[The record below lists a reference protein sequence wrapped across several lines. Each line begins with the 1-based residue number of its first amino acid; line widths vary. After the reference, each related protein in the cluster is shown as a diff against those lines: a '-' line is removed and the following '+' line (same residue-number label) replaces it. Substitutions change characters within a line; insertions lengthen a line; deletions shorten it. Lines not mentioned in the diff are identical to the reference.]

1 MRAEKGTARCGG
13 EWRHTHIPVARI
25 RIWGKLTDPRTRMRR
40 SWAMYMNV
48 DASSNLV
55 IPGQVLQQVRLLD
68 PDPLVPSCRRTLD
81 SSDFE
86 RAQDADGCGNIQD
99 ATNPGPAGDAA
110 GTVHKSPDRPQLQH
124 SDTHSHSSRSGCS
137 HNHPE
142 APSSR
147 ARHQS
152 GTDVG
157 SSALRGLGKVL
168 LPATYRPP

>member
-1 MRAEKGTARCGG
+1 MLWWGMAAHSYSGCTNLDMGK
-13 EWRHTHIPVARI
+13 TH
-25 RIWGKLTDPRTRMRR
+25 GLTDSRTRMRR

-86 RAQDADGCGNIQD
+86 RAGGCRWMRKHSGHELRDAV
-99 ATNPGPAGDAA
+99 
-110 GTVHKSPDRPQLQH
+110 GTVHQSPDRPQLQL

-137 HNHPE
+137 HKHR
-142 APSSR
+142 PSGQTWTR
-147 ARHQS
+147 VRC
-152 GTDVG
+152 
-157 SSALRGLGKVL
+157 LCKVL
-168 LPATYRPP
+168 TIENTSLREVSRRTCRPER

>member
-1 MRAEKGTARCGG
+1 MLWWGMAAHSYSGC
-13 EWRHTHIPVARI
+13 THLDM
-25 RIWGKLTDPRTRMRR
+25 GKTHGLTDSRTRMRR

-68 PDPLVPSCRRTLD
+68 PDPLVPSCTRTLD

-110 GTVHKSPDRPQLQH
+110 GTVHKSPDRPQLQL

-137 HNHPE
+137 HKHR
-142 APSSR
+142 PSGQTWTR
-147 ARHQS
+147 VRC
-152 GTDVG
+152 
-157 SSALRGLGKVL
+157 LCKVL
-168 LPATYRPP
+168 TIENTSLREVSRQTCRPQR